1 MNQRLLSK
9 TFFPVLAIAIL
20 TTSGCK
26 APQAF
31 GDRHSIIVRAENSLW
46 AQIDSSLMGAL
57 EQRVFTTRPERAFKV
72 TFVAADDTL
81 WRDLRVWQQ
90 VVVLGS
96 RGDEAV
102 DKVLQASDQPDTE
115 PPAVIQA
122 TGIWARTQL
131 VTLLLLPEAQQAEAV
146 EALLPELYALLQAKY
161 DEWIVE
167 RMYTTGTNDSLRQVL
182 AGYGFTLEL
191 PQVYLYSQLDSVFRF
206 SNPYRQGDSDLL
218 RSVLLTWVGGTGTY
232 SEESLRD
239 WREAIDEAYYE
250 PGQDIL
256 DQGIVFENIRV
267 GDKSG
272 LEFRGVWQDRG
283 QFPAAGPFIARAIEC
298 PEQNRTYY
306 IDAWLFAPG
315 KDKYPYLRQ
324 LEILLDSFR
333 CGDGGPTARSRLAPT
348 ASTVG

>member
-1 MNQRLLSK
+1 MNQRLFSK
-9 TFFPVLAIAIL
+9 TLIPLIATAIL
-20 TTSGCK
+20 AASGCK

-31 GDRHSIIVRAENSLW
+31 GDRHSIIVRAEKSLW
-46 AQIDSSLMGAL
+46 AQIDSTLMGAL

-72 TFVAADDTL
+72 TFVAADDSL

-102 DKVLQASDQPDTE
+102 ERVLQAADQPDTE
-115 PPAVIQA
+115 PPALVQA

-131 VTLLLLPEAQQAEAV
+131 VTLLLLPEADQADAV
-146 EALLPELYALLQAKY
+146 YALLPELYALLQAKY
-161 DEWIVE
+161 DEWIIE
-167 RMYTTGTNDSLRQVL
+167 RMYTTGTNDSLKQVL
-182 AGYGFTLEL
+182 SGYGFTLEL
-191 PQVYLYSQLDSVFRF
+191 PQVYLYSREDSVFLF

-218 RSVLLTWVGGTGTY
+218 RSVLLTWVTGTGAP
-232 SEESLRD
+232 SDESLRV
-239 WREAIDEAYYE
+239 WRETVDEAYYE

-256 DQGIVFENIRV
+256 EKGIRFENIQV
-267 GDKSG
+267 GGRFG
-272 LEFRGVWQDRG
+272 LELRGVWQDRD
-283 QFPAAGPFIARAIEC
+283 QFPAAGPFIARAIVC

-306 IDAWLFAPG
+306 MDAWLFAPG

-333 CGDGGPTARSRLAPT
+333 CGEGLPTARSSTPPA
-348 ASTVG
+348 AGTVG

>member
-9 TFFPVLAIAIL
+9 TLLPFLAMAML
-20 TTSGCK
+20 TASACK

-31 GDRHSIIVRAENSLW
+31 GDRHSLIVRAEKSLW
-46 AQIDSSLMGAL
+46 ARIDSTLMGAL

-72 TFVAADDTL
+72 TFVAAADTL

-90 VVVLGS
+90 VIVLGS

-102 DKVLQASDQPDTE
+102 DKILGAADQTDAQ
-115 PPAVIQA
+115 PPAIVQA

-131 VTLLLLPEAQQAEAV
+131 VTLLLLPETEQDAAV
-146 EALLPELYALLQAKY
+146 DALLPELYALLQAKY
-161 DEWIVE
+161 DEWILE
-167 RMYTTGTNDSLRQVL
+167 RMYTTGINDSLKQVL
-182 AGYGFTLEL
+182 AGHGFTLEL
-191 PQVYLYSQLDSVFRF
+191 PQVYLYSHQDSVFRF

-218 RSVLLTWVGGTGTY
+218 RSLLLTWVTGTG
-232 SEESLRD
+232 SFSDESLRL
-239 WREAIDEAYYE
+239 WRESVDETYYE

-256 DQGIVFENIRV
+256 DKGIRFEPVQV
-267 GDKSG
+267 GGRRG

-283 QFPAAGPFIARAIEC
+283 QFPAAGPFITRAIEC
-298 PEQNRTYY
+298 PQQNRTYY
-306 IDAWLFAPG
+306 LDAWLFAPG

-333 CGDGGPTARSRLAPT
+333 CGEGGATVRSGTAPPAY
-348 ASTVG
+348 TVG